1 MYHSIEKKKISKKRI
16 ERNRSEEIQSFD
28 VSRITGWK
36 MDKTKIEDIFSSA
49 KNIIKRISSNKF
61 SLKRNLNFQHG
72 DKSVLKN

>member
-28 VSRITGWK
+28 ERITGWK

>member
-1 MYHSIEKKKISKKRI
+1 MYHSIEKKKFSKKRI

-28 VSRITGWK
+28 ERITGWK